1 MKLNLFYLNQFL
13 LYIKSLLDI
22 FYQVHNHLSIF
33 SLNLYDALG
42 KGEQVYISLDKDENP
57 PVYRVYHC
65 VSEQPDEILSVKRLI
80 ANSLSEL
87 FNNAKVTFSLLA

>member
-1 MKLNLFYLNQFL
+1 MK
-13 LYIKSLLDI
+13 IRSLLFI
-22 FYQVHNHLSIF
+22 FYQVSNHFSIF

-42 KGEQVYISLDKDENP
+42 TGDQIYISLDEGENP
-57 PVYRVYHC
+57 PVHRVYHD

-87 FNNAKVTFSLLA
+87 FNNAKVTFPLLT